1 MIRQTVPGGGHQ
13 SGQGIDVLTLD
24 QGKGLTALNGDRA
37 QAILHHGDSAS
48 VSNRVDSV
56 LKISVTHISHLGRCL
71 VGQREGEGAEAVA
84 GAEGEIGSLIRLR
97 GVKIGPAVRG
107 LMLDID
113 GLAGKVVGQG

>member
-1 MIRQTVPGGGHQ
+1 MGRVSTSSP
-13 SGQGIDVLTLD
+13 LTRV
-24 QGKGLTALNGDRA
+24 KSLTALNGDRA
-37 QAILHHGDSAS
+37 QAILQHGDSAS

-56 LKISVTHISHLGRCL
+56 LKISVTHIFHLGRCL
-71 VGQREGEGAEAVA
+71 VGQREEGEGAEAVA

-113 GLAGKVVGQG
+113 GLAGKVVGQGLRVT